1 MENNSM
7 KNILI
12 PIDFSKYSERAAK
25 EAVRIFTDSEHFH
38 FLYVLPLYY
47 ADIWDF
53 ADVDRMDQIKG
64 DSEKKMVD
72 FIKSLNISNK
82 IRVDHA
88 IVDGDP
94 ARNIIDLANSGKFD
108 IVVMGHRGHS
118 VAEDFI
124 IGSVAMKVIS
134 KSKIPVMVIK

>member
-25 EAVRIFTDSEHFH
+25 EAVRIFTDSEHFN
-38 FLYVLPLYY
+38 FIYVLPLYY

-53 ADVDRMDQIKG
+53 ADIDRMNKIRK
-64 DSEKKMVD
+64 DSEEKMVN
-72 FIKSLNISNK
+72 FIKSLK
-82 IRVDHA
+82 IPDTIKVDYA
-88 IVDGDP
+88 IIDGDP
-94 ARNIIDLANSGKFD
+94 ARNIIELANSGKFD
-108 IVVMGHRGHS
+108 LVVMGHRGHS

-134 KSKIPVMVIK
+134 KSKIPVMIIK